1 LISRLKNLL
10 RWAKIT
16 KAGDDTR
23 QFPVQ
28 QVTYLGKVGDCLMI
42 FPYGFHANLTDDS
55 IVAMFAMYG
64 QEANRA
70 GIGYTPQTRPQLAE
84 GEVAVYHPRTGT
96 MVKLQASGDVLI
108 DAPNVAFTGNVT
120 IEGDLTVTG
129 NTALGATVTSNGA
142 NISDTHVHS
151 GVQTGGSNTG
161 APV

>member
-1 LISRLKNLL
+1 MISRFKNLI

-16 KAGDDTR
+16 IAGDDTG

-55 IVAMFAMYG
+55 LVAMFAMHG
-64 QEANRA
+64 QEENRA

-84 GEVAVYHPRTGT
+84 GEVAVYHPSTGT
-96 MVKLQASGDVLI
+96 MIKLQASGDILI
-108 DAPNVAFTGNVT
+108 DAPNVRFTGNVD
-120 IEGDLTVTG
+120 IDGNLNVDGDTT
-129 NTALGATVTSNGA
+129 LGANVTSNSV

-151 GVQTGGSNTG
+151 GVQSGPSNTG
-161 APV
+161 TPV